1 MGRFTSFVLLGG
13 MRTGSNFLEANLNAL
28 PGIHCLGEL
37 FNPHF
42 FGKKDQT
49 EAFGFDL
56 AARER
61 DPLAVLARAR
71 GAHDGLTGF
80 RLFHDHDNRVLDAV
94 LSDPG
99 CAKIVLTRNPLDSY
113 VSLKI
118 AQETGQWM
126 LRNPKNLKTAKVRFD
141 GEEFAAYVAA
151 QQEFQLAILHA
162 LQVSGQTA
170 FYLDYEDIGD
180 VAVLTGL
187 ARFLGVDAAIEA
199 PDSTLKKQNPEEIE
213 SKVSNPAVIATALQR
228 LDRFNLSRTP
238 NFEPRRGPAVPA
250 MVVARNAPLLFLPIK
265 AGPEAEVVSWL
276 GAAGGGTD
284 SGLSQKDLRQWK
296 RARPGHRSFTVLR
309 HPVERAYAA
318 FADRVLNGPASEV
331 RRALHRQHG
340 ADLPEVGEAVAAE
353 QLRPAFLAFLRFVR
367 MNLSGQT
374 ALKVDAHWATQAA
387 AIQGFAQIVPPDAIL
402 REPEAAESLSELCE
416 RVGCACPAFIRQNAP
431 ADLTAIYDDEIE
443 RAAQEAFQRDYVTF
457 GFARWR

>member
-1 MGRFTSFVLLGG
+1 MSRFTSFVLLGG

-28 PGIHCLGEL
+28 PGVHCLGEL

-42 FGKKDQT
+42 IGKKDQT

-56 AARER
+56 AARDR
-61 DPLAVLARAR
+61 DPLAVLARVRSAQ
-71 GAHDGLTGF
+71 DGLTGF
-80 RLFHDHDNRVLDAV
+80 RLFHDHDVRVLDSV
-94 LSDPG
+94 LADAS

-141 GEEFAAYVAA
+141 GEEFAAHVAA
-151 QQEFQLAILHA
+151 QQEFQLSILHA
-162 LQVSGQTA
+162 LQISGQTA

-180 VAVLTGL
+180 VAVLSGL

-213 SKVSNPAVIATALQR
+213 TKVSNPAAIATALQR

-250 MVVARNAPLLFLPIK
+250 MIVARDASLLFLPIK
-265 AGPEAEVVSWL
+265 GGPEAEVAAWL
-276 GAAGGGTD
+276 AAVGGGTD

-309 HPVERAYAA
+309 HPVERAYVA
-318 FADRVLNGPASEV
+318 FVERVVTGPASDV
-331 RRALHRQHG
+331 RRALQRQHG
-340 ADLPEVGEAVAAE
+340 LDLPAIGETVAQE
-353 QLRPAFLAFLRFVR
+353 QRRSAFLGFLRFVR

-374 ALKVDAHWATQAA
+374 AMKVDAHWATQAA
-387 AIQGFAQIVPPDAIL
+387 IIQGFAQIVPPDAIL
-402 REPEAAESLSELCE
+402 RETDATETLAELCGQ
-416 RVGCACPAFIRQNAP
+416 VGCPVHVYTGATAP
-431 ADLTAIYDDEIE
+431 EDLATIYDDGIE